1 MSGTDSEELLAAVRA
16 FLKSEVLGELDGF
29 KAYQLRVAANALG
42 IVERELALGE
52 AVVALDRE
60 MAAILQID
68 NGAEPLPRIIAQRLK
83 ACSIAL
89 DERLLS
95 YLRHRA
101 QLVLAI
107 DNPRYSGLQQSLQRW
122 GDLTNMAD

>member
-42 IVERELALGE
+42 IVEREIALGD
-52 AVVALDRE
+52 AMVTLDRE
-60 MAAILQID
+60 MAATLQID
-68 NGAEPLPRIIAQRLK
+68 NGAEPLARIIAQRLK
-83 ACSIAL
+83 AGSIVL

-101 QLVLAI
+101 QLLLLI

-122 GDLTNMAD
+122 GDLTNMTD

>member
-89 DERLLS
+89 DERVLS
-95 YLRHRA
+95 YLRRRA

>member
-16 FLKSEVLGELDGF
+16 FLKSEVLGELEGF

-42 IVERELALGE
+42 IVERELALGD

-68 NGAEPLPRIIAQRLK
+68 SSAEPLPRIIAQRLK
-83 ACSIAL
+83 MRSLVL

-95 YLRHRA
+95 YLRQRA

-122 GDLTNMAD
+122 GDLANAVD

>member
-16 FLKSEVLGELDGF
+16 FLKSEVLGELEGF

-42 IVERELALGE
+42 IVERELALGD

-60 MAAILQID
+60 MAAMLQID
-68 NGAEPLPRIIAQRLK
+68 SSAEPLPRIIAQRLK
-83 ACSIAL
+83 MRSLVL

-95 YLRHRA
+95 YLRQRA

-122 GDLTNMAD
+122 GDLANAVD

>member
-16 FLKSEVLGELDGF
+16 FLKSEVLGELEGF

-42 IVERELALGE
+42 IVERELALGD

-60 MAAILQID
+60 MAAMLQID
-68 NGAEPLPRIIAQRLK
+68 SSAEPLPRIIAQRLK
-83 ACSIAL
+83 MRSLVL
-89 DERLLS
+89 DEHLLS
-95 YLRHRA
+95 YLRQRA

-122 GDLTNMAD
+122 GDLANAVD